1 LYDIQIYLDCILRI
15 TQEEFTNSSHI
26 SYDEKMCPITNRI
39 NEEKKDN
46 DMTEEDSVDDD
57 KNNDDMIEED

>member
-1 LYDIQIYLDCILRI
+1 
-15 TQEEFTNSSHI
+15 
-26 SYDEKMCPITNRI
+26 MCSITNRI